1 MVPKH
6 FRAVTLI
13 KVAIMSYHP
22 ISQLSLIIQ
31 NNVVVLVPRYPQ
43 KLHITPGVIYP
54 TLATTGLNAKT
65 AFSHKIPEPQ
75 TIQTRKKVA
84 QLIAQ
89 TGCFNRNV
97 ILIFGFKHLFPAASS
112 KRNDSEIM
120 QLSVAIG
127 MARKQNHFFFG
138 REVDV
143 VWWSVAA
150 KPYLKTYFHIQQ

>member
-1 MVPKH
+1 
-6 FRAVTLI
+6 
-13 KVAIMSYHP
+13 MSYHP

-84 QLIAQ
+84 QLMHKPDVSIEM
-89 TGCFNRNV
+89 
-97 ILIFGFKHLFPAASS
+97 LF
-112 KRNDSEIM
+112 
-120 QLSVAIG
+120 
-127 MARKQNHFFFG
+127 
-138 REVDV
+138 
-143 VWWSVAA
+143 
-150 KPYLKTYFHIQQ
+150 